1 MFVLP
6 RSLSG
11 SHIFSSFLLEVEPSM
26 PALLHRDINDAD
38 ILIGF
43 VSFGIDFDI

>member
-6 RSLSG
+6 RSLSR
-11 SHIFSSFLLEVEPSM
+11 SHMIRFFLLKLEPSM
-26 PALLHRDINDAD
+26 PALLHCYINDAD

>member
-11 SHIFSSFLLEVEPSM
+11 SHMLSFFLLKLEPSM
-26 PALLHRDINDAD
+26 PPLLHCYINDAD